1 MNSLFSGAGRAI
13 VSAACAALLF
23 SATAASAD
31 NGKGSVAAR
40 LGGADGIENFI
51 NDKVVGALVAS
62 DIGHF
67 FKGDPKPLTESIPQ
81 TVRCLALRLDHDLGG
96 PSPNNGVIVSDPAA
110 APFPV
115 QHQCRSS
122 MSEVHRGMHIND
134 AEFALFISIV
144 AQEAASFGVAPADI
158 AEVGKVLG
166 RYRGSITGK

>member
-1 MNSLFSGAGRAI
+1 VQAFG
-13 VSAACAALLF
+13 VACAALLF

-40 LGGADGIENFI
+40 LGGADGIEKFI
-51 NDKVVGALVAS
+51 NALVVPALVKS

-67 FKGDPKPLTESIPQ
+67 FAGDPKPLTESIPQ

-96 PSPNNGVIVSDPAA
+96 PSPNNGAIVSDPAA
-110 APFPV
+110 APNFPV

-134 AEFALFISIV
+134 AEFAEFINIV
-144 AQEAASFGVAPADI
+144 AQQATIAGVAPADI